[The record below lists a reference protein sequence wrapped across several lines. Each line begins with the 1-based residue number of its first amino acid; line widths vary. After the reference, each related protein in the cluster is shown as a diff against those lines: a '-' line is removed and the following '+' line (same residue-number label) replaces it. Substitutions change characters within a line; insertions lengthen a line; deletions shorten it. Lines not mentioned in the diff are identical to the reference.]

1 MRQAKRQKK
10 QLILIGK
17 LKEIIKTDGCNYAVI
32 PIRVILNGEK
42 IGSCNAEIINEQK
55 LRIGESYVFE
65 LEQGFVANEI
75 LKGNLTRAKKL

>member
-42 IGSCNAEIINEQK
+42 IGSCNAEIILGLQCPV
-55 LRIGESYVFE
+55 LATAMPAVQSI
-65 LEQGFVANEI
+65 
-75 LKGNLTRAKKL
+75 